1 MCIPSASYQDNIIQS
16 RSAQGVHHAGEG
28 GSLVGVDEGTAV
40 GRGPGGRLEHPGLVL
55 HTPEPGGASLSL
67 TAVPSV
73 GGVASPGW
81 GMLPPP
87 LTGGQILHSKA
98 GDLEPQARF
107 LALGCPVTIPAAP
120 TEPGVAHEDTFASLG
135 TLLPEVHS
143 FDAPHHP
150 IGAGVGDDVV
160 RSPSRHFSSP
170 HIEGIPSKGVGQG
183 MQVSLDWLST
193 TFRPT
198 SDDAVDVAQVQLA
211 VSLAIGCELGDWV
224 ELEHGTHGY
233 RFAML
238 GPGGARLDWGA
249 PGRDDFHVALP
260 GKACQAAGGVRM
272 QQYARYVVAHRGRVT
287 RLDLAM
293 DDYGRT
299 VTPADFLGAIK
310 GPDVVTHAKRGRAI
324 EGFTVR
330 EGSQPTGATCY
341 LGSPQSRV
349 QLRVYDKGLESQGK
363 QDCIRHELQ
372 LRDEPAQVVLQEL
385 AGGRNWGET
394 WASHL
399 VRFVDFRH
407 PAAEDTN
414 KTRWE
419 RVPWFQALVGL
430 AEKALAYLPKP
441 EKTMAQVLSWL
452 KHSIAPSLALAVEF
466 WQGDLGELV
475 TLLDDGRRRW
485 KPRHDRIL
493 AGI

>member
-1 MCIPSASYQDNIIQS
+1 MQDPSATYQDNIIQS
-16 RSAQGVHHAGEG
+16 LGAQGVHHAGEG

-40 GRGPGGRLEHPGLVL
+40 GRGPGGRLEHPGRVL
-55 HTPEPGGASLSL
+55 PTPEPGGASLSL
-67 TAVPSV
+67 TAVPLV
-73 GGVASPGW
+73 GGVASLGR

-98 GDLEPQARF
+98 GDLEPQAHF
-107 LALGCPVTIPAAP
+107 LTLGCPVTVPAAS

-143 FDAPHHP
+143 FDAPYYP
-150 IGAGVGDDVV
+150 IGAGVADDMV
-160 RSPSRHFSSP
+160 RSPSRHISSP
-170 HIEGIPSKGVGQG
+170 HVDGIPSKGIGQEV
-183 MQVSLDWLST
+183 QVSLDWLST

-198 SDDAVDVAQVQLA
+198 SDDALDVAQVQLA
-211 VSLAIGCELGDWV
+211 VSLAMGCELGDWV
-224 ELEHGTHGY
+224 QLEHGTHGY

-249 PGRDDFHVALP
+249 PGRDDFHVSLP

-272 QQYARYVVAHRGRVT
+272 QQYARYVVAHRGSVT

-299 VTPADFLGAIK
+299 VTPADFRVAIT
-310 GPDVVTHAKRGRAI
+310 GPDVVTHAKRWRAI
-324 EGFTVR
+324 EGGTVR

-372 LRDEPAQVVLQEL
+372 LRDEPAQAVLQEL

-407 PAAEDTN
+407 PAAGDTN

-430 AEKALAYLPKP
+430 ADKALAYLPKP
-441 EKTMAQVLSWL
+441 EKTMARVLSWL

-475 TLLDDGRRRW
+475 ALLDYGRGQL
-485 KPRHDRIL
+485 KPRHRRIL